1 MSEFMQGIKNFIA
14 IVLLGGALFATIII
28 WNATAPVYDI
38 LQSTNTTWGGE
49 TWTVNETDE
58 VYGGYYNVT
67 GNISTTSPT
76 SEAIAQSWKYIMFF
90 IPVGGIIAIA
100 IFVSKRTSRG

>member
-1 MSEFMQGIKNFIA
+1 MSEFIQGIKNFVS

-38 LQSTNTTWGGE
+38 LQSSNTTWGGE
-49 TWTVNETDE
+49 HWVTNTTDL
-58 VYGGYYNVT
+58 VYGGYYEIS
-67 GNISTTSPT
+67 GNLTATSPT

-90 IPVGGIIAIA
+90 IPVGGIIAMA
-100 IFVSKRTSRG
+100 IYVSKRTSRG

>member
-1 MSEFMQGIKNFIA
+1 MSEFIQGIKNFVA
-14 IVLLGGALFATIII
+14 IVLLGGALFAVIII

-38 LQSTNTTWGGE
+38 LQSANTTWGGE
-49 TWTVNETDE
+49 SWNGTA
-58 VYGGYYNVT
+58 YIPT
-67 GNISTTSPT
+67 GNLTATSPT

-90 IPVGGIIAIA
+90 IPVGGIIAMA